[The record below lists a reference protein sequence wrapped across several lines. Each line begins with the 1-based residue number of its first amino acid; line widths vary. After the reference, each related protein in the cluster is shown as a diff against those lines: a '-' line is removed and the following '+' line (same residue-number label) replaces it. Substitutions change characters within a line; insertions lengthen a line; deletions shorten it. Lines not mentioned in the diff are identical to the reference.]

1 MEFLEKDVNLKEELE
16 EVEDEFEMYETIQV

>member
-16 EVEDEFEMYETIQV
+16 QFEGEFERDEIDEV